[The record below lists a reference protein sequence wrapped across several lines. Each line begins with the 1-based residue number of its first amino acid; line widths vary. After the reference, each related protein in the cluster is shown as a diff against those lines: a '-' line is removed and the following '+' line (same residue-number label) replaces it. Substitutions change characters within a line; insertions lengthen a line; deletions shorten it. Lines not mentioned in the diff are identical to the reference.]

1 MPLSKFIVRI
11 YELHA
16 GPLALDKRILCIK
29 VCGSYC
35 YIQFCIRNLSFIV
48 HFFANADHFIVKTI
62 GFFIKKVYTFR
73 YNFCCGPRKSQ
84 QLYDLK
90 RIKKAHCHNGN
101 RP

>member
-16 GPLALDKRILCIK
+16 GQLALDKRILCIK
-29 VCGSYC
+29 VCGSNC
-35 YIQFCIRNLSFIV
+35 YIPFCSSNLSFIV

-62 GFFIKKVYTFR
+62 GFFIKKVYTFG
-73 YNFCCGPRKSQ
+73 YNFCCGPRKSP

-90 RIKKAHCHNGN
+90 RIKKG
-101 RP
+101 PLP